1 MVSAPLAAVLRNRRE
16 DFNAR
21 FERARHLFPQL
32 DGEQV
37 FGFVREAIDPV
48 AVAVN
53 AVDPTAVDA
62 VVSAAYDAGLTLVGQ
77 KLAGA
82 AGRYPAITDG
92 FKRVFP
98 ASAKHLA
105 AAPERVIAALSNALH
120 SLASVG
126 ADGQAGSSLDDAQT
140 RRSGARPEEWI
151 AAMTRLAPHCA
162 DVESLLQVGQVAAW
176 RAGLAHFRDGALA
189 LAAKLPPQLA
199 AIAIGA
205 TNPVA
210 AADSLAQGAAVG
222 SASPAARGRR
232 AGAPAPSASA
242 ARTSN
247 IADTAALGSGDTV
260 ARNLADVLA
269 RLSKDIWFDPAAGD
283 RSAPPT
289 LRIAR
294 EVGAFRGYGGLFKQ
308 PPQIAATAGGWLV
321 RSADDYWFL
330 TADAFG
336 ATFHRATAE
345 EWDTANPEVRFPP
358 KTKLSGQT
366 LKQGATS
373 LALPTSGPITSATT
387 SGNTLALTSSHTHT
401 ILFVALGS
409 SA

>member
-37 FGFVREAIDPV
+37 LDFASAAVDPV

-62 VVSAAYDAGLTLVGQ
+62 VVSAAYDAALTVVGQ
-77 KLAGA
+77 KLAGS

-92 FKRVFP
+92 WQRVFP
-98 ASAKHLA
+98 ACAKHLVT
-105 AAPERVIAALSNALH
+105 APDRVIAALSNALH
-120 SLASVG
+120 SLASAG
-126 ADGQAGSSLDDAQT
+126 A
-140 RRSGARPEEWI
+140 GARPDEWI
-151 AAMTRLAPHCA
+151 AAMTRLAPDCA

-189 LAAKLPPQLA
+189 LAATLPPQLA
-199 AIAIGA
+199 AVAIGA
-205 TNPVA
+205 PN
-210 AADSLAQGAAVG
+210 
-222 SASPAARGRR
+222 RR
-232 AGAPAPSASA
+232 AV
-242 ARTSN
+242 T
-247 IADTAALGSGDTV
+247 
-260 ARNLADVLA
+260 DVLA
-269 RLSKDIWFDPAAGD
+269 RLSQDIWFDPAAAGEQ
-283 RSAPPT
+283 SAT
-289 LRIAR
+289 LRLAR

-308 PPQIAATAGGWLV
+308 PPQIAAVSGGWLV

-336 ATFHRATAE
+336 ATFHRATAD
-345 EWDTANPEVRFPP
+345 EWNGANLDKRFPP
-358 KTKLSGQT
+358 DTRLTGQK
-366 LKQGATS
+366 LKQGSNS
-373 LALPTSGPITSATT
+373 LTLPMSGPVTSATT

-401 ILFVALGS
+401 ILFVALGGG
-409 SA
+409 A